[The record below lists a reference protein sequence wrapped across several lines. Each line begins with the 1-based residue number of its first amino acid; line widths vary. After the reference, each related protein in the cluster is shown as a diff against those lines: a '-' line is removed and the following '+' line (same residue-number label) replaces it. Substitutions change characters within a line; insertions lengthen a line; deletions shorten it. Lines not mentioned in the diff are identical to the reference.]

1 MTDASESDSSVWDG
15 DVQEYTAKRSSRK
28 RSSSGIKTLHQSTSG
43 WEDDVQEYTTK
54 RSSRKRSSSGIKTP
68 PHQSTSG
75 WEDDVQEW
83 TRVKT
88 SSSIGLTLRTR
99 EETTSGWEDD
109 VQEYG
114 QSVSPL
120 PKIPGQGEF
129 LISPISETAML
140 GNDDQPQSPP
150 HFPNSKPPSDQSG
163 QLNLQESEVKEQ
175 WDEKINIWHL
185 PTVKEVKVQ
194 KTPAI
199 EDYFEDSELAKLV
212 SKDFGLSSV
221 SPQTLSEEKTVSGSL
236 DGSLVTVEPETRK
249 ASWSLHD
256 IHNTPTES
264 GKKRW
269 GSFTANYTAKSKT
282 KGKKQRDFEF
292 VRMEQMIKLRMG
304 AIWAMKFS
312 KDGKFLATGG
322 ADAIV
327 RVWNIF
333 GATEKSVNGG
343 PQLEKEKLGS
353 DSKPSK
359 GYILDPNPH
368 RIFTGHKRDVIDLDW
383 SPGKNYILS
392 SSEDKTVIL
401 WHPSKSSCIKV
412 FNHADYVTSVRFH
425 PLNINYYISA
435 SYDTQIRLWHIGEHR
450 VVAYKKLETLVTT
463 VAFSPNGKFIAA
475 GLFDGECIFFHID
488 IERAE
493 LLFHSKVE
501 CRNPRHSG
509 SKVTSVQYLRSE
521 ENSIVKK
528 HHHGSSQCLVT
539 TNDSRI
545 RLFTLE
551 NYHINLKTK
560 YKGHKNTKFMSGATF
575 SDDGEF
581 VICGSDDGAIYIWNK
596 RAIVAKQGK
605 HSKMKIYEVIKA
617 PERNGSTTAAI
628 FAPRPTV
635 GCLEHWRRFYETAY
649 FSKMPKIMHL
659 ILSADSKGIIR
670 VFINYGTEPEEIRL
684 RSGSVK

>member
-1 MTDASESDSSVWDG
+1 VKGRMTDASESEDSVWDG
-15 DVQEYTAKRSSRK
+15 EVQEYKMSKASSTK
-28 RSSSGIKTLHQSTSG
+28 RSSSGFKTPQHQSTSG
-43 WEDDVQEYTTK
+43 WEDDVQEYT
-54 RSSRKRSSSGIKTP
+54 
-68 PHQSTSG
+68 
-75 WEDDVQEW
+75 
-83 TRVKT
+83 RVKT
-88 SSSIGLTLRTR
+88 SSSIVLTKMTR
-99 EETTSGWEDD
+99 DETSGWEDD

-120 PKIPGQGEF
+120 PNVPGQGEF
-129 LISPISETAML
+129 LISPISETALL
-140 GNDDQPQSPP
+140 GNDNKPQSPL
-150 HFPNSKPPSDQSG
+150 HLPNIKRPLDQSR
-163 QLNLQESEVKEQ
+163 QLNLQESDAKEP
-175 WDEKINIWHL
+175 WDEKKNIMPL
-185 PTVKEVKVQ
+185 PTVTEVKV
-194 KTPAI
+194 KKIAAI
-199 EDYFEDSELAKLV
+199 EDYCDDSQLTEVV
-212 SKDFGLSSV
+212 SKDFGISSC
-221 SPQTLSEEKTVSGSL
+221 SQQRSLTFSEEKTISGSL
-236 DGSLVTVEPETRK
+236 DGSLIAVEPETRK

-256 IHNTPTES
+256 IHNPPIEA
-264 GKKRW
+264 GNKRW

-292 VRMEQMIKLRMG
+292 VRMEQMIKLRVG

-322 ADAIV
+322 EDAIV

-333 GATEKSVNGG
+333 GATEKSVNGSR
-343 PQLEKEKLGS
+343 QLGKEKS
-353 DSKPSK
+353 CSESKPSR

-368 RIFTGHKRDVIDLDW
+368 REFTGHKRDVIDLDW
-383 SPGKNYILS
+383 SPVKNYILS
-392 SSEDKTVIL
+392 SSNDKTVIL

-412 FNHADYVTSVRFH
+412 FKHADYVTSVRFH

-435 SYDTQIRLWHIGEHR
+435 SIDTQIRLWHIGEHR
-450 VVAYKKLETLVTT
+450 VVAYKKLDTLVTT

-493 LLFHSKVE
+493 LHFHSKVE

-521 ENSIVKK
+521 ENSIVEGVKK
-528 HHHGSSQCLVT
+528 LHHGSSQCLVT

-596 RAIVAKQGK
+596 RTSVAKHGK
-605 HSKMKIYEVIKA
+605 HSKMKTYEVIQA
-617 PERNGSTTAAI
+617 PGRKGTTTAAI

-670 VFINYGTEPEEIRL
+670 VFINYDTQPEEIRL
-684 RSGSVK
+684 RSRSVK